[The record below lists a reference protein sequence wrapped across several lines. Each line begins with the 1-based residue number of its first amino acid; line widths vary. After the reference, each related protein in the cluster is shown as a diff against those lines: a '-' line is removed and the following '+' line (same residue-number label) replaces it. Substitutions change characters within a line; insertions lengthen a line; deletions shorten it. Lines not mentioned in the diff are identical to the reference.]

1 MPDPVPVPI
10 DDGDK
15 PPDQDDRD
23 QLRRWGAYALVTV
36 VLALLIWW
44 VLSHLGTV
52 PATIGMSQQRAEDL
66 IHYAG
71 FDTSVT
77 VVPSD
82 AARAG
87 VVLVQAPARGWY
99 FTWWPVEIAVGTDS
113 LAPDGSE
120 TVAFLIDLR
129 SSGWE
134 TTTTG
139 VASTEV
145 MPTDADE
152 VAALYY
158 PPHTWERLMPNVLN
172 KTRSNALGTLGRAG
186 LHVTLKAGPST
197 TNAAKRRVYYQYPEP
212 GAEIH
217 VGQTAIIWLSQGVLD
232 RGGYTG
238 PYPRPPSPP
247 GE

>member
-77 VVPSD
+77 VVPAD

-113 LAPDGSE
+113 LAQDSSQ
-120 TVAFLIDLR
+120 TVVFFIDRR

-139 VASTEV
+139 LASTEV
-145 MPTDADE
+145 MPDDADE
-152 VAALYY
+152 VAALYN

-172 KTRSNALGTLGRAG
+172 TKRSSALGTLGRAG

-197 TNAAKRRVYYQYPEP
+197 TNAAKGRVYYQYPEP
-212 GAEIH
+212 GAEIE
-217 VGQTAIIWLSQGVLD
+217 VGQTAIIWISEGVFQA
-232 RGGYTG
+232 GGF